1 MAPESKHTLDRDMSA
16 GGIPRRLRR
25 LGELDALARSLR
37 KARPKTV
44 AESLPAYGKNAGD
57 QPRRGSR

>member
-1 MAPESKHTLDRDMSA
+1 MTAEAKHKLDRDMSA
-16 GGIPRRLRR
+16 EGIARRLRR

-44 AESLPAYGKNAGD
+44 AEARPAYGKNTTATKRND
-57 QPRRGSR
+57 NR